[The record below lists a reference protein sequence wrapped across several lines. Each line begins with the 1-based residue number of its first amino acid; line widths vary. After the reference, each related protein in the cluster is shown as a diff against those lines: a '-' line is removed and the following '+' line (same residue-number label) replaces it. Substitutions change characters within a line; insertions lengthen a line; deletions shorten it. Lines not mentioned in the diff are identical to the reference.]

1 VWVVNNIV
9 NLELRKEIHN
19 FMSPCPS
26 LSKKIMLQLVW
37 NNISIRG
44 SEARP
49 LGVRVEEGEQGEEEI
64 EREPR
69 AVRVCIRKNVIW

>member
-1 VWVVNNIV
+1 VVWVVNNIV

-37 NNISIRG
+37 NNIFIRG
-44 SEARP
+44 SEARS
-49 LGVRVEEGEQGEEEI
+49 LGVGVKKKVSR
-64 EREPR
+64 ERRRSRGNP
-69 AVRVCIRKNVIW
+69 AL